1 MDNINANSLQYY
13 SQKLIDLA
21 VEYGP
26 KLLLA
31 ILVLFVGLWLIRLV
45 LKGTNKAME
54 RSNFEISL
62 KKFLTGILGILL
74 KVMLLISVASMIGIA
89 TTSFVA
95 IIGAAGLAVGLALQ
109 GGLANF
115 AGGVIILIF
124 KPFKAGDFIEAQG
137 YMGTV
142 NEITIF
148 TTVLKTP
155 DNKTVIIPNGILS
168 NGSMVNFS
176 TEPKRRVDM
185 VFGIG
190 YGDSIEKTKQVLGM
204 IVDSD
209 PRVHKE
215 PAPQIVVG
223 ELGDNSVNF
232 NVRVWCDSAD
242 YWGIFFDTHEK
253 VKLAFDEAGISIPF
267 PQRDIHVYSDNTDK
281 KEINVAAKIP
291 V

>member
-1 MDNINANSLQYY
+1 MDSINAGNLQGYAD
-13 SQKLIDLA
+13 KLINLA

-26 KLLLA
+26 TLLLA
-31 ILVLFVGLWLIRLV
+31 IIVLIVGLWIIKLV
-45 LKGTNKAME
+45 LKGTDKAME
-54 RSNFEISL
+54 RSNIDISL
-62 KKFLTGILGILL
+62 RKFLRSLFGILL
-74 KVMLLISVASMIGIA
+74 KALLLISVASMIGIA

-124 KPFKAGDFIEAQG
+124 KPFKVGDFLDAQG

-142 NEITIF
+142 HEITIF

-155 DNKTVIIPNGILS
+155 DNKTVIIPNGALS

-176 TEPKRRVDM
+176 TEPRRRVDM

-190 YGDSIEKTKQVLGM
+190 YGDSIEKAKQVL
-204 IVDSD
+204 VKLADSD
-209 PRVHKE
+209 SRVLKD

-232 NVRVWCDSAD
+232 NVRFWCNAAD
-242 YWGIFFDTHEK
+242 YWGIYFDTHEK

-267 PQRDIHVYSDNTDK
+267 PQRDVHLFNQSQ
-281 KEINVAAKIP
+281 
-291 V
+291 

>member
-1 MDNINANSLQYY
+1 MDTNNLQVYL
-13 SQKLIDLA
+13 QKLINLA

-31 ILVLFVGLWLIRLV
+31 IIVLIVGLWIIKLVIR
-45 LKGTNKAME
+45 TMNKTME
-54 RSNFEISL
+54 RSNVEISL
-62 KKFLTGILGILL
+62 RKFLSSLLGIIL
-74 KVMLLISVASMIGIA
+74 KVLLLISVASMIGIA

-95 IIGAAGLAVGLALQ
+95 ILGAAGLAVGLALQ

-124 KPFKAGDFIEAQG
+124 KPFKVGDFIEAQG

-142 NEITIF
+142 HEITIF

-155 DNKTVIIPNGILS
+155 DNKTVIIPNGALS

-176 TEPKRRVDM
+176 TEPQRRVDM

-190 YGDSIEKTKQVLGM
+190 YGDSIEKSKAVLGKL
-204 IVDSD
+204 VDAD
-209 PRVHKE
+209 TRIHKD

-232 NVRVWCDSAD
+232 NVRVWCDSVD
-242 YWGIFFDTHEK
+242 YWGVYFDTHEK
-253 VKLAFDEAGISIPF
+253 VKLAFDEEGISIPF
-267 PQRDIHVYSDNTDK
+267 PQRDVHVYNK
-281 KEINVAAKIP
+281 
-291 V
+291 

>member
-1 MDNINANSLQYY
+1 MENINSGNLQNYA
-13 SQKLIDLA
+13 QKLLDLA
-21 VEYGP
+21 VLYGP
-26 KLLLA
+26 TLILA
-31 ILVLFVGLWLIRLV
+31 IIVLILGLWIIKLFT
-45 LKGTNKAME
+45 KGINRAME
-54 RSNFEISL
+54 RSNLEISL
-62 KKFLTGILGILL
+62 RKFLSSLFGILL
-74 KVMLLISVASMIGIA
+74 KVLLLISVASMIGIA

-124 KPFKAGDFIEAQG
+124 KPFKVGDFLDAQG

-142 NEITIF
+142 HSITIF

-155 DNKTVIIPNGILS
+155 DNKTVIIPNGALS

-176 TEPKRRVDM
+176 TEPIRRVDM

-190 YGDSIEKTKQVLGM
+190 YGDSIEKAKQVLNKLA
-204 IVDSD
+204 VSD
-209 PRVHKE
+209 ERILKD

-232 NVRVWCDSAD
+232 NVRVWCDSAN
-242 YWGIFFDTHEK
+242 YWGIYFDTHEK

-267 PQRDIHVYSDNTDK
+267 PQRDVHLYNQQTG
-281 KEINVAAKIP
+281 
-291 V
+291 

>member
-1 MDNINANSLQYY
+1 MESINSGNLQNYV
-13 SQKLIDLA
+13 QKLLDLA
-21 VEYGP
+21 VVYGP
-26 KLLLA
+26 TLILA
-31 ILVLFVGLWLIRLV
+31 IIVLILGLWIIKLFTRGINR
-45 LKGTNKAME
+45 AME
-54 RSNFEISL
+54 RSNLEVSL
-62 KKFLTGILGILL
+62 RKFLSSLFGILL
-74 KVMLLISVASMIGIA
+74 KVLLLISVASMIGIA
-89 TTSFVA
+89 TTSFIA
-95 IIGAAGLAVGLALQ
+95 IIGAAGLAVGLSLQ

-124 KPFKAGDFIEAQG
+124 KPFKVGDFIDAQG

-142 NEITIF
+142 HEITIF

-155 DNKTVIIPNGILS
+155 DNKTVIIPNGALS

-190 YGDSIEKTKQVLGM
+190 YGDSIEKAKQVLKKL
-204 IVDSD
+204 VDSD
-209 PRVHKE
+209 DRIHKD

-232 NVRVWCDSAD
+232 NVRVWCDSAN
-242 YWGIFFDTHEK
+242 YWGIYFDTHEK

-267 PQRDIHVYSDNTDK
+267 PQRDVHMYNQ
-281 KEINVAAKIP
+281 
-291 V
+291 